1 MIRPADWPLP
11 PPPKN
16 ESVAE
21 DWRDA
26 FDLCQRQRD
35 ELLAIVREV
44 AALPTFL
51 SPDRDLIMRARVA
64 VAKAEGDQ
72 P

>member
-1 MIRPADWPLP
+1 VSIPDESLITADR
-11 PPPKN
+11 
-16 ESVAE
+16 
-21 DWRDA
+21 RDA
-26 FDLCQRQRD
+26 FDVCQQQRD

-44 AALPTFL
+44 AAFSLWLTETPT
-51 SPDRDLIMRARVA
+51 RDLIERARVA